1 MGLKELQYIRDHRND
16 IKPKKKYPIAKVSK
30 KRQKLLAEQKI
41 TAERDAEFY
50 KEIFAAS
57 PHKCQ
62 NCDCK
67 LPRTPSNF
75 MFHHLL
81 EKRNYPQY
89 RYVPENI
96 MILCLTCHSKAETNI
111 DFAPKIKLRRE
122 EAENNCHKWIEDQNL
137 NVLNF

>member
-1 MGLKELQYIRDHRND
+1 MGLKELQHIREHRND
-16 IKPKKKYPIAKVSK
+16 PKPHKRYTIPKVSK
-30 KRQKLLAEQKI
+30 KRQKKLAEQKV
-41 TAERDAEFY
+41 TAEKDASFY
-50 KEIFAAS
+50 KEVYAAS
-57 PHKCQ
+57 PHRCQ
-62 NCDCK
+62 NCDCR

-111 DFAPKIKLRRE
+111 DFAPRIKQRRD
-122 EAENNCHKWIEDQNL
+122 EAMRNCEKWEL
-137 NVLNF
+137 PE